1 MAAIVL
7 KIIQNPDHNVRILNS
22 PGVDFMNGFAPLHP
36 TFASLHP
43 TFEPNFWEAFY
54 WRKCWAQ
61 GAKDRRKTV
70 YEIDPSYWM
79 IRTIASQNWTIWNE
93 IFQKSLDF

>member
-7 KIIQNPDHNVRILNS
+7 KIIQNSDPNIRIVNS
-22 PGVDFMNGFAPLHP
+22 PGVDFINRFA
-36 TFASLHP
+36 
-43 TFEPNFWEAFY
+43 PNFWKAFY